1 MNTKFLI
8 TGLILLLVSSLLMTM
23 ASFGMPGVMG
33 ADGFMN
39 YASTAASVNE
49 DPIGSF
55 DGIRI
60 KVSDESYWRKSS
72 DAAGVVPAFEPGP
85 DNLFFF
91 KNNQCKPECCGASY
105 SCGGGCVCTTP
116 DQRKYIN
123 QRGGNNTP
131 GGDTV

>member
-1 MNTKFLI
+1 MNIKFLI
-8 TGLILLLVSSLLMTM
+8 TGLVLLIISSMLMTV
-23 ASFGMPGVMG
+23 ASMQQNFLPG
-33 ADGFMN
+33 AEGFV
-39 YASTAASVNE
+39 ASINA

-55 DGIRI
+55 DGVRI

-72 DAAGVVPAFEPGP
+72 DAAGVVPPFEPGP

-105 SCGGGCVCTTP
+105 SCSGGCVCATP